1 MVSNRRPLLPKER
14 EPEDTPKEF
23 NWRQI
28 EPRDV
33 TIRWIHK
40 RQRRELTFE
49 EPEWRPKLGEGLVF
63 QSTWIEEKNWMILTV
78 CPPLG
83 TLVTET

>member
-49 EPEWRPKLGEGLVF
+49 EPE
-63 QSTWIEEKNWMILTV
+63 
-78 CPPLG
+78 
-83 TLVTET
+83 